1 MAETPEIPEA
11 KDPFERM
18 VAVSI
23 AAMAVCLSVI
33 NTHGDN
39 AKTDAIIKTNEASN
53 KWGYFQ
59 SKSIKEH
66 IGQTQV
72 TTLTALSDSA
82 VQADKRSA
90 LLAKLDEEIKRY
102 GKEKTDIKTEAEAL
116 EKDTAQSQKI
126 NDRSDHGALFLQIA
140 IVVASV
146 SILSRWKPLWFSG
159 LVLGVI
165 GAVVGLSAF
174 AI

>member
-1 MAETPEIPEA
+1 MAEAPEIPEA
-11 KDPFERM
+11 KNPFERM

-33 NTHGDN
+33 NIHGDN

-59 SKSIKEH
+59 SKSVKAHVGES
-66 IGQTQV
+66 QAAM
-72 TTLTALSDSA
+72 LTALSDTA
-82 VQADKRSA
+82 VQADRRSA
-90 LLAKLDEEIKRY
+90 LLAKLDENLKNYSKEMAEIKA
-102 GKEKTDIKTEAEAL
+102 EAEAL
-116 EKDTAQSQKI
+116 EKEAAQNQRI
-126 NDRSDHGALFLQIA
+126 NDRSDRGALFLQIA

-146 SILSRWKPLWFSG
+146 SMISRWKPLWFTG
-159 LVLGVI
+159 LALGAI
-165 GAVVGLSAF
+165 GAVVGLSAY

>member
-66 IGQTQV
+66 VDQSQV
-72 TTLTALSDSA
+72 TTLTALSDTV
-82 VQADKRSA
+82 VQADKRST
-90 LLAKLDEEIKRY
+90 LLAKLDEDIKRY
-102 GKEKTDIKTEAEAL
+102 GKEKTDIKAEAEAL
-116 EKDTAQSQKI
+116 EKEAAKSQQI
-126 NDRSDHGALFLQIA
+126 NDRSDHGALFLQIG

-146 SILSRWKPLWFSG
+146 AILSRWKPLWFSG

>member
-11 KDPFERM
+11 KDAFERTI
-18 VAVSI
+18 AVSI

-66 IGQTQV
+66 IGESQV
-72 TTLTALSDSA
+72 AMLATLNDTA
-82 VQADKRSA
+82 VQGDRRAT
-90 LLAKLDEEIKRY
+90 LLAKLDENLKVY
-102 GKEKTDIKTEAEAL
+102 GKEKTEIKAEAEAL
-116 EKDTAQSQKI
+116 EKEAAKNQKT
-126 NDRSDHGALFLQIA
+126 NDRSDQGALFLQIA

-146 SILSRWKPLWFSG
+146 SMISRWKSLWFVG
-159 LVLGVI
+159 LALGAI
-165 GAVVGLSAF
+165 GAIMGLSAY

>member
-1 MAETPEIPEA
+1 MAEATEIPEA

-66 IGQTQV
+66 IGESQSAM
-72 TTLTALSDSA
+72 LGILNESA
-82 VQADKRSA
+82 VQADQRTILS
-90 LLAKLDEEIKRY
+90 AKLDADIKRY
-102 GKEKTDIKTEAEAL
+102 SKEKADIKSEAEDLGKEAGR
-116 EKDTAQSQKI
+116 SQQI

-146 SILSRWKPLWFSG
+146 SLLSRWKPLWFAG
-159 LVLGVI
+159 LILGAI
-165 GAVVGLSAF
+165 GAVVGLSAY